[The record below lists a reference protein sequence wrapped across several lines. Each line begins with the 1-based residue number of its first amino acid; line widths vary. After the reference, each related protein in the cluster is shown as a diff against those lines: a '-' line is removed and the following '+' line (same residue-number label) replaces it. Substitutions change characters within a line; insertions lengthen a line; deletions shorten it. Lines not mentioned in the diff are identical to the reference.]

1 MPQRNAAGTSLTE
14 LLVSLGIV
22 SALATIAIPA
32 VTSLYWQM
40 ELSSATNRLYN
51 LVQLARHN
59 ALTQQTRVS
68 VCPLSTSGDCSK
80 IWKGNISAF
89 TDTNGNRNFD
99 EGDTLLNTYELPE
112 PIKII
117 WRGMGSGNN
126 LHFNRQGITFVSNG
140 TFTLTHREKTMQLI
154 ISRLGKPKVLAAK

>member
-1 MPQRNAAGTSLTE
+1 MPQRNAAGTSIAE

-32 VTSLYWQM
+32 ATSLYWQL
-40 ELSSATNRLYN
+40 ELSSATNHLYN
-51 LVQLARHN
+51 LVQLARYN

-68 VCPLSTSGDCSK
+68 VCPLSTSGNCSK
-80 IWKGNISAF
+80 IWQGSISAF
-89 TDTNGNRNFD
+89 TDANGNRRLD
-99 EGDTLLNTYELPE
+99 EGETLLGTYESPE
-112 PIKII
+112 PIKIT

-140 TFTLTHREKTMQLI
+140 TFTLSHSGKNMQLI
-154 ISRLGKPKVLAAK
+154 ISRLGKPKVVADK